1 MFCPVVLQLAWLFR
15 SSICFTR
22 VPALATCQ
30 SWANHKIQSQGSTWV
45 HTLELFFTLSHTLPL
60 HDFHQNTGFLS
71 VELQTNWHKI
81 KPTKWLIKFS
91 LTIYIML
98 KKLSGNLLT
107 GSKYV
112 TVETKADVQFDRPNL
127 KQTKINVHNV
137 MPLHIKQKAKVDIQ
151 TPNPNQHACISSITA
166 PLFQRSPYYLLL

>member
-1 MFCPVVLQLAWLFR
+1 ML
-15 SSICFTR
+15 
-22 VPALATCQ
+22 
-30 SWANHKIQSQGSTWV
+30 NYK
-45 HTLELFFTLSHTLPL
+45 
-60 HDFHQNTGFLS
+60 QNWYG
-71 VELQTNWHKI
+71 I

-166 PLFQRSPYYLLL
+166 PLFQRSPYYLLLQCSYSCLTLHSYSQQWKTYRKKRLLLTYFIPKIRPYNTT